1 MLTHIREILSMFTL
15 ISGRDRGTVDCEDER
30 TKRWKGGK
38 RDEDS
43 RQVLRDVMQVKERG
57 RQSDNG

>member
-1 MLTHIREILSMFTL
+1 MFTL